1 MTEPF
6 HKVNILTGTKAALII
21 EEGAKYAD
29 LIKKAKR
36 PLLVLGAR
44 VLEDGLL
51 HKPLMEYAVELARA
65 ANMPICATAHT
76 KKRLLEQGIIPE
88 CSYDLVEIINS
99 LKNPNW
105 SGVKGEGNHDLVIF
119 FGIRTDLAQ
128 QVLSTLK
135 HYAPHLKTAT
145 LCKYYYPHASYSL
158 PNFLQD
164 KKWQALLDAIIKDL
178 KEV

>member
-29 LIKKAKR
+29 LIKKATR

-51 HKPLMEYAVELARA
+51 HNPLMKYAVELART
-65 ANMPICATAHT
+65 ANIPICATAHT
-76 KKRLLEQGIIPE
+76 KKSLLKEGFMPE
-88 CSYDLVEIINS
+88 CSYDLVEVINS

-135 HYAPHLKTAT
+135 HYAPHLRTAT
-145 LCKYYYPHASYSL
+145 LCGYYSPHASYSL
-158 PNFLQD
+158 ANLKD
-164 KKWQALLDAIIKDL
+164 KKWQAFLDAIIANL
-178 KEV
+178 KEG